1 MPGSYVVVVGGSA
14 GAVDALVKLVSGLP
28 SDFAA
33 AICVAIHYPP
43 NTKSTLPEILRR
55 AGSLPAFHAGNRER
69 VAPGRIYV
77 APPGSHLTFSDGE
90 TRVIDGPR
98 ENWHRPSVDVL
109 FRSAAEVYNTAAIG
123 VIISGM
129 LDDGSAGLAAIK
141 AHGGTGIAQDPGE
154 ATFPDMPRNA
164 ISSGSVDYVLRV
176 EDIPRELQRLVE
188 RPIAQ
193 PPSDLPMLDTTGTG
207 ASDYERDQ
215 PSTFTCPE
223 CGGTLFDVEQCAVP
237 HYRCRVG
244 HAYSPHVLLASQ
256 SEHLEAALWT
266 ALRSVEEQA
275 ELSRRL
281 AMRSRASKLDR
292 AADQMETRAQRLRE
306 CGETIHKALHE
317 GALRDEAVDKGEP
330 EQEKA
335 EGV

>member
-1 MPGSYVVVVGGSA
+1 MPGSHVVVVGGSA
-14 GAVDALVKLVSGLP
+14 GAVDALAKMVGGLP

-69 VAPGRIYV
+69 LTPGRIYI
-77 APPGSHLTFSDGE
+77 APPGSHLAFSDGE
-90 TRVIDGPR
+90 TRIIDGPR

-141 AHGGTGIAQDPGE
+141 AHGGTGIAQDPVD
-154 ATFPDMPRNA
+154 AAFPDMPRNA
-164 ISSGSVDYVLRV
+164 ISSGGADYVLRA

-188 RPIAQ
+188 RPIAE
-193 PPSDLPMLDTTGTG
+193 PPADFPMLDKTGTG

-215 PSTFTCPE
+215 ASNFTCPE
-223 CGGTLFDVEQCAVP
+223 CGGSLFDIEQPAVP

-256 SEHLEAALWT
+256 SDHLEAALWT

-292 AADQMETRAQRLRE
+292 ASERMERRAQRLRE
-306 CGETIHKALHE
+306 CGETIRRALHE
-317 GALRDEAVDKGEP
+317 GALKDEDVDKGEP

-335 EGV
+335 EEV